1 MSSGNPELGLVPE
14 VQFRPAAD
22 EALPPERSL
31 REAILTGSM
40 TRWGGSGLVSAINL
54 AYNILLAR
62 SLGAAGFGHAVSIYT
77 VLMLLSAVTLS
88 FQFVCSKFVAK
99 NTTLAAKAAVYQ
111 KLHRRS
117 WQVGALIGISL
128 AASSKVIAHYLNLP
142 DLWLVTLLA
151 VGTAF
156 YIPLGV
162 RRGLLQGMCDFK
174 RLSVNFIL
182 EVLVKLGATI
192 ALLTWN
198 FGVHGVIAA
207 VSLSVIVAY
216 LAAPPSVEL
225 DIAAGEGMPAT
236 SLEGLQAIVFFIGQV
251 VINNID
257 ILLVKHFMPAVEA
270 GVYAAIAVVG
280 RVVYMASWAVVSSM
294 FPISA
299 GVRTVA
305 PQRRTVVVTPLLL
318 ILGITGLSAFGL
330 WILPQ
335 AVWKVIFGPTFQLGA
350 DKNLLLLYVAAT
362 GTYCISVVLI
372 AYEIS
377 RRISNTGWLQLV
389 FSGGIALG
397 ICLFHETLHQV
408 VMVQLVLMAIML
420 VCVAVPFLRFKL
432 EPSMEEVMPEPPEVG
447 AVTKLRPASEE
458 EVVAEFLR
466 NEFYQP
472 EFHPYWQRL
481 EKMVFF
487 PDLTDDRE
495 NAIRRA
501 LLFRRRGRMW
511 RELPPDTQWFEV
523 RLEPGDLNRVRVF
536 PRSQWRGVADG
547 DFALKR
553 IAHRVRAGAVSS
565 SKDRFLAKLRSL
577 SGHLRQEVP
586 QSAILLIGLDEK
598 SPLTIIEGNHRM
610 VAATMV
616 SPFIVNERFR
626 FFCGFS
632 PRMTECCWYKTDVFT
647 LWHYATNSL
656 KYIARDRR
664 HALQPLQESVE

>member
-1 MSSGNPELGLVPE
+1 MKSSNPELGLVPE
-14 VQFRPAAD
+14 IQFANPP
-22 EALPPERSL
+22 ALPAERSL
-31 REAILTGSM
+31 RDAILSGSM
-40 TRWGGSGLVSAINL
+40 TLLIGSGLVSAINL
-54 AYNILLAR
+54 VYNILLAR

-111 KLHRRS
+111 RLHRRS
-117 WQVGALIGISL
+117 WQAGAVVGLTL
-128 AASSKVIAHYLNLP
+128 AASSRIIAHYLNLP
-142 DLWLVTLLA
+142 DPWLVTLLA

-162 RRGLLQGMCDFK
+162 RRGLLQGMCDFR

-182 EVLVKLGATI
+182 EVLVKLGATLG
-192 ALLTWN
+192 LLAAN

-207 VSLSVIVAY
+207 VSASVIVAY
-216 LAAPPSVEL
+216 LAAGPTAEIDVV
-225 DIAAGEGMPAT
+225 AAEGLPA
-236 SLEGLQAIVFFIGQV
+236 SPLEGLQAIVFFVGQV
-251 VINNID
+251 IINNID
-257 ILLVKHFMPAVEA
+257 ILLVKHFFPAVEA
-270 GVYAAIAVVG
+270 GTYAAIAVVG

-299 GVRTVA
+299 GVRRVE
-305 PQRRTVVVTPLLL
+305 PHRRTVVVTPLLL
-318 ILGITGLSAFGL
+318 ILGITGLSALAL

-335 AVWKVIFGPTFQLGA
+335 VVWKVVFGPTFQLGSN
-350 DKNLLLLYVAAT
+350 KELLLLYVAAT

-397 ICLFHETLHQV
+397 ICAFHETLHQV

-420 VCVAVPFLRFKL
+420 ACVAVPFLRFKL
-432 EPSMEEVMPEPPEVG
+432 ESSMEEAALEPLQAG

-458 EVVAEFLR
+458 EVIAEFLK

-472 EFHPYWQRL
+472 EFHPYWQRH
-481 EKMVFF
+481 EKVVFY
-487 PDLTDDRE
+487 PDLTDERE
-495 NAIRRA
+495 NLLRRA

-523 RLEPGDLNRVRVF
+523 QMEPGDLSRISVF

-547 DFALKR
+547 DFGLKR
-553 IAHRVRAGAVSS
+553 IAQRVRAGAVSQ
-565 SKDRFLAKLRSL
+565 SKDRFLAKLLSL
-577 SGHLRQEVP
+577 SGHLRQEIP
-586 QSAILLIGLDEK
+586 HSAVLLIGLDES

-616 SPFIVNERFR
+616 SPFIVAERFR

-632 PRMTECCWYKTDVFT
+632 PRMTECCWYKTDVPRCGGMPR
-647 LWHYATNSL
+647 
-656 KYIARDRR
+656 IA
-664 HALQPLQESVE
+664 

>member
-1 MSSGNPELGLVPE
+1 MKSGNPELEIVPE
-14 VQFRPAAD
+14 VQIAMSGAAFPA
-22 EALPPERSL
+22 ERSL
-31 REAILTGSM
+31 RDAILTGSM
-40 TRWGGSGLVSAINL
+40 TLLIGSGLVSAINL

-99 NTTLAAKAAVYQ
+99 NTDLSRKATVYHS
-111 KLHRRS
+111 LHRRS
-117 WQVGALIGISL
+117 WQVGAVIGLSL
-128 AASSKVIAHYLNLP
+128 AASSRVVAHYLNLP
-142 DLWLVTLLA
+142 DPWLVTLLA
-151 VGTAF
+151 AGTMF

-162 RRGLLQGMCDFK
+162 RRGWLQGMCDFK
-174 RLSVNFIL
+174 RLSVNFVL
-182 EVLVKLGATI
+182 EVLVKLGATL
-192 ALLTWN
+192 ALLASN
-198 FGVHGVIAA
+198 FGVRGVIAA
-207 VSLSVIVAY
+207 VSASVIVAY
-216 LAAPPSVEL
+216 FAAAPGEM
-225 DIAAGEGMPAT
+225 DAASGEEVPA
-236 SLEGLQAIVFFIGQV
+236 SLEGLQAIVFFVGQV
-251 VINNID
+251 VINNVD
-257 ILLVKHFMPAVEA
+257 ILLVKHFFPAVEA
-270 GVYAAIAVVG
+270 GIYAAIAVVG

-299 GVRTVA
+299 GVRRLE
-305 PQRRTVVVTPLLL
+305 PHRRTVVVTPLLL
-318 ILGITGLSAFGL
+318 ILGITGFSALGL

-335 AVWKVIFGPTFQLGA
+335 VVWKGIFGPTFLLGEN
-350 DKNLLLLYVAAT
+350 KGLLLLYVAAT
-362 GTYCISVVLI
+362 GTYCVSVVLI

-397 ICLFHETLHQV
+397 ICAFHETLHQV

-420 VCVAVPFLRFKL
+420 ACVAVPFLRFKL
-432 EPSMEEVMPEPPEVG
+432 ESSMEEAAVEPLTAG
-447 AVTKLRPASEE
+447 AVTRLRSASEE
-458 EVVAEFLR
+458 EVIAEFLR

-481 EKMVFF
+481 EKIVFY
-487 PDLTDDRE
+487 PDLTDERE

-523 RLEPGDLNRVRVF
+523 TLEPSDLGRISVF
-536 PRSQWRGVADG
+536 PRSQWRSVAEG
-547 DFALKR
+547 DFSLKR
-553 IAHRVRAGAVSS
+553 IAHRIRAGSVAPA
-565 SKDRFLAKLRSL
+565 KDRFLAKLRSL
-577 SGHLRQEVP
+577 SGHLRQEIP
-586 QSAILLIGLDEK
+586 QSAILLIGLDES

-616 SPFIVNERFR
+616 SPFIVKERFR

-647 LWHYATNSL
+647 LWHYAKNSV
-656 KYIARDRR
+656 KYIAYDRR
-664 HALQPLQESVE
+664 QAMQPLQETAE

>member
-1 MSSGNPELGLVPE
+1 MKSSDPEFGLVSDVIPLNSDA
-14 VQFRPAAD
+14 FPA
-22 EALPPERSL
+22 ERSL
-31 REAILTGSM
+31 RDTILSGSM
-40 TRWGGSGLVSAINL
+40 TLLLGSGLVSGINL
-54 AYNILLAR
+54 IYNILLAR

-88 FQFVCSKFVAK
+88 FQFVCSKFVAR
-99 NTTLAAKAAVYQ
+99 NITLAAKAAVYQ
-111 KLHRRS
+111 KLYRRS
-117 WQVGALIGISL
+117 WQVGAVIGLTL
-128 AASSKVIAHYLNLP
+128 AASSGIIARYLNLP
-142 DLWLVTLLA
+142 DPWLVAILA

-162 RRGLLQGMCDFK
+162 RRGLLQGMYDFK
-174 RLSVNFIL
+174 RLSVNFVL
-182 EVLVKLGATI
+182 EVLVKLGATLV
-192 ALLTWN
+192 LLAFN
-198 FGVHGVIAA
+198 FGVRGVITA
-207 VSLSVIVAY
+207 VSASVIVAY
-216 LAAPPSVEL
+216 LLSGPTVEI
-225 DIAAGEGMPAT
+225 DVIPADGT
-236 SLEGLQAIVFFIGQV
+236 PASSLEGLQAIVFFIGQV

-257 ILLVKHFMPAVEA
+257 ILLVKHFFPPVEA
-270 GVYAAIAVVG
+270 GIYAVIAVVG

-294 FPISA
+294 FPVSA
-299 GVRTVA
+299 GVQRVI
-305 PQRRTVVVTPLLL
+305 PHRRTVIVTPLLL
-318 ILGITGLSAFGL
+318 ILGITGLSALGL

-335 AVWKVIFGPTFQLGA
+335 VVWKTVFGPTFQLGA
-350 DKNLLLLYVAAT
+350 NHALLLLYVAAT

-377 RRISNTGWLQLV
+377 RRISNTGWLQLL

-397 ICLFHETLHQV
+397 IYLFHETLHQV

-420 VCVAVPFLRFKL
+420 ACVVVPFLRFKV
-432 EPSMEEVMPEPPEVG
+432 ESSMEEAVPEPFEAG
-447 AVTKLRPASEE
+447 AVTKLRAAGEE
-458 EVVAEFLR
+458 EVIAEFLR

-481 EKMVFF
+481 EKTVFY

-523 RLEPGDLNRVRVF
+523 RMEPGDLSRIRVF
-536 PRSQWRGVADG
+536 PRSQWWGVADG
-547 DFALKR
+547 DFSLRR
-553 IAHRVRAGAVSS
+553 IAQRIRAGAVSP
-565 SKDRFLAKLRSL
+565 SKNRFLAKIRSL
-577 SGHLRQEVP
+577 SGHLRQEIP
-586 QSAILLIGLDEK
+586 QSAVLLIGLNES

-616 SPFIVNERFR
+616 SPFIVAERFR

-632 PRMTECCWYKTDVFT
+632 PRMTECCWYKTDVST
-647 LWHYATNSL
+647 LWHYAKNSV

-664 HALQPLQESVE
+664 QALEPLQESAE